1 MTYAKWANPVSLLGF
16 WARPISYW
24 AFMDWHV
31 SILGKP
37 MNIYGPY
44 WAELVHLMGY
54 IIGPANI
61 NGPAIGF

>member
-24 AFMDWHV
+24 AFMDRHV

-44 WAELVHLMGY
+44 WVEPVHLMGY